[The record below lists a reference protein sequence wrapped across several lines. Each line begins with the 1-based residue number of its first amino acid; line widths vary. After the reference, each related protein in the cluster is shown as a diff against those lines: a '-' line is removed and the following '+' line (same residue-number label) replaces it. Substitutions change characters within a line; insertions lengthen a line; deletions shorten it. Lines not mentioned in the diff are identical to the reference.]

1 MENLHKLFSLPTPF
15 SNEKS
20 QTRSRLGFFVGPPG
34 GIRTPGLWNRNP
46 LRYPASPRA
55 VMFGA
60 FLFYPI
66 SPAFATPIFEKNQI
80 LLAPCPKTPYRNV
93 GTGVLD
99 GPQLILTKYG
109 NIAEKQIQAM
119 NALYENLN
127 VDKYVI
133 MPNHIHLLIRILCVA
148 DEYGPSRTPV
158 PTRNSIISRFVSTF
172 KRFCD
177 KEYDENPIKWE
188 LDKFYKTR

>member
-1 MENLHKLFSLPTPF
+1 MDRRERKRTRLQGFDYNAPGSYFITICTKNGQCLLSKL
-15 SNEKS
+15 
-20 QTRSRLGFFVGPPG
+20 G
-34 GIRTPGLWNRNP
+34 
-46 LRYPASPRA
+46 
-55 VMFGA
+55 
-60 FLFYPI
+60 
-66 SPAFATPIFEKNQI
+66 
-80 LLAPCPKTPYRNV
+80 V

-99 GPQLILTKYG
+99 GPQPILTKYG
-109 NIAEKQIQAM
+109 KVAEKQIQAM
-119 NALYENLN
+119 NEFYKDIS

-133 MPNHIHLLIRILCVA
+133 MPNHIHLLIRILCTT

-177 KEYDENPIKWE
+177 KEYGENIWQPRSYDRVIRNDVEYQKVWQYIDENPVKWE

>member
-1 MENLHKLFSLPTPF
+1 MEKKERKTIRLKGFDYNAPGAYFITICTKNNRCLLSKL
-15 SNEKS
+15 
-20 QTRSRLGFFVGPPG
+20 G
-34 GIRTPGLWNRNP
+34 
-46 LRYPASPRA
+46 
-55 VMFGA
+55 
-60 FLFYPI
+60 
-66 SPAFATPIFEKNQI
+66 
-80 LLAPCPKTPYRNV
+80 V

-109 NIAEKQIQAM
+109 KIAEKQIQAM
-119 NALYENLN
+119 DELYENLS
-127 VDKYVI
+127 VDKYVV
-133 MPNHIHLLIRILCVA
+133 MPNHIHLLIRILCTT

-177 KEYDENPIKWE
+177 KEYGENIWQPRSYDRVIRNDVEYQKIYQYIDENPIKWE

>member
-1 MENLHKLFSLPTPF
+1 MEKKARKTIRLKGFDYNAPGAYFITICTKNNRCLLSKL
-15 SNEKS
+15 
-20 QTRSRLGFFVGPPG
+20 G
-34 GIRTPGLWNRNP
+34 
-46 LRYPASPRA
+46 
-55 VMFGA
+55 
-60 FLFYPI
+60 
-66 SPAFATPIFEKNQI
+66 
-80 LLAPCPKTPYRNV
+80 V

-109 NIAEKQIQAM
+109 NVAEKQIQAM
-119 NALYENLN
+119 DALYENLN

-177 KEYDENPIKWE
+177 KEYGENIWQPRSYDRVIRNDVEYQKIWQYIDENPIKWE
-188 LDKFYKTR
+188 FDKFYKTR